1 MIQSTY
7 MKRFIVFILVACI
20 SYGAS
25 AQFKNGTL
33 QAAGLTCAMC
43 TKAINETL
51 NELPFVQSVKA
62 DIKNSQFLIQFK
74 DGANVDPDALK
85 KAVEN
90 AGFSIARLKLT
101 LSMENVKIEDDS
113 HIKIGS
119 KTYHFLDTRSQL
131 LNGEKTLTFVDKNFV
146 LAKEF
151 KKYAAKTTMACV
163 QTGKAESC
171 CKKEGLQENARIY
184 HVTI

>member
-1 MIQSTY
+1 
-7 MKRFIVFILVACI
+7 MKKIFFLAFVALI
-20 SYGAS
+20 SLNAVSQIKSGS
-25 AQFKNGTL
+25 L

-51 NELPFVQSVKA
+51 EELSFVESVKA

-74 DGANVDPDALK
+74 PGQNVDPDALK
-85 KAVEN
+85 KAVED
-90 AGFSIARLKLT
+90 AGFSVAKLKLALIFDNQQVT
-101 LSMENVKIEDDS
+101 NDS
-113 HIKIGS
+113 HVKLGGR
-119 KTYHFLDTRSQL
+119 TYHFLNIKPQT
-131 LNGEKTLTFVDKNFV
+131 LNGEKTITMVDKNFV

-151 KKYAAKTTMACV
+151 KKYSSKTEMACV

-171 CKKEGLQENARIY
+171 CKKEGIQENVRIY